1 MIAIISVVVGAI
13 ILLAVITKIFF
24 MIEGEPRVVVHGE
37 KRTTLELDEITE
49 TEAVLSTKLAFENVG
64 KQLATIVDCI
74 ARPQLPYEQY
84 DGIEVRGKAEVEGI
98 PREDDYFEAHL
109 IERFKTLN
117 IVIRIRLKARKNLD
131 LRTALSHMV
140 DVPVD
145 IIYTELGRSPWKVS
159 KTRIVLTAEEIAK
172 VAGVELVEE

>member
-1 MIAIISVVVGAI
+1 MITIISAVVGAV

-37 KRTTLELDEITE
+37 KRTPLELDSMTDTE
-49 TEAVLSTKLAFENVG
+49 VTLSTKLVFENVG

-74 ARPQLPYEQY
+74 ARPQLPFEQY
-84 DGIEVRGKAEVEGI
+84 DGIDVRGKAEVEGK
-98 PREDDYFEAHL
+98 PREDDYFEATL
-109 IERFKTLN
+109 IERHKSLC
-117 IVIRIRLKARKNLD
+117 IVIRIRLTARKQMD
-131 LRTALSHMV
+131 IRTALSHMV

-145 IIYTELGRSPWKVS
+145 VIYTELGRSPWKVS
-159 KTRIVLTAEEIAK
+159 KLRIVLTAEEIAK